1 MESVI
6 PPVDRKLLLK
16 ELADGKLLRESN
28 MGKTEIYVFSHE
40 DSPNL
45 MKELGRVREITFRD
59 AGGGTGLS
67 CDIDTYDI
75 SETPY
80 LQLIVWDPEELEII
94 GGYRFIHGASVLDNP
109 IEKLATSPLF
119 SFSDLFLKEYLP
131 YTIELGRSFVQPKY
145 QQGNQA
151 RKGLFALDNLWDG
164 IGALTIEYPDIKYF
178 FGKVTMYKS
187 YDVEARNHLLAF
199 MNLYFP
205 DKQHLVSPI
214 APIEVDFKKYQNA
227 FRGNSYRNDYK
238 TLSNIIRKSGERIPP
253 LINTYMNISSSMKT
267 FGTVDN
273 PHFGAVEETGILVN
287 ISDIYSSKKDRH
299 ILTYKRISK
308 LSSIISSKLKMKVK
322 QKRKL

>member
-45 MKELGRVREITFRD
+45 MKELGRVREIAFRD

-67 CDIDTYDI
+67 CDIDEFDL

-94 GGYRFIHGASVLDNP
+94 GGYRFIHGGSVLDNP
-109 IEKLATSPLF
+109 DLKLATSQLF
-119 SFSDLFLKEYLP
+119 SFSDKFISDYLP

-145 QQGNQA
+145 QQGIQA

-164 IGALTIEYPDIKYF
+164 IGALTIEYPDILYF
-178 FGKVTMYKS
+178 FGKVTMYKNF
-187 YDVEARNHLLAF
+187 DIEARNHLLAF
-199 MNLYFP
+199 MQLYFP
-205 DKQHLVSPI
+205 DRENLVGTINPI
-214 APIEVDFKKYQNA
+214 KIDYKKYQKA
-227 FRGNSYRNDYK
+227 FKGNNYKSDYK
-238 TLSNIIRKSGERIPP
+238 LLSSIIRKSGERIPP

-273 PHFGAVEETGILVN
+273 PHFGGVEETGIL
-287 ISDIYSSKKDRH
+287 ISIKDIYASKKDRH
-299 ILTYKRISK
+299 IKTYKRISK
-308 LSSIISSKLKMKVK
+308 LTSILSNKLKIKVK
-322 QKRKL
+322 KKRKL